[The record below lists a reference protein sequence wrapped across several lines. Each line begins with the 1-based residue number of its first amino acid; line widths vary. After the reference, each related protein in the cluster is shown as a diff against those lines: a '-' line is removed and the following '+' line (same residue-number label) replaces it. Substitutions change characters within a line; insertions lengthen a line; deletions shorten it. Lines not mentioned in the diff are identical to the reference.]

1 MSHGSIRA
9 VLNAAKMVKDKNAPE
24 SLVRNFKR
32 QLADEKVL
40 VEQFLELDP
49 ELIQSV
55 DSELRIH
62 FKNLEKNIDKWFRDR
77 DDDNGTVDF
86 DDEDGEDS
94 V

>member
-49 ELIQSV
+49 EVVQSV
-55 DSELRIH
+55 DSELKDH
-62 FKNLEKNIDKWFRDR
+62 FNSLEKSINKWFRDR
-77 DDDNGTVDF
+77 DDEEEGIEIDDDN
-86 DDEDGEDS
+86 EEPL
-94 V
+94 

>member
-9 VLNAAKMVKDKNAPE
+9 VLNAAKMVKEKKLPE
-24 SLVRNFKR
+24 SLATNFR
-32 QLADEKVL
+32 QQLADEKVL

-49 ELIQSV
+49 EVVQPV
-55 DSELRIH
+55 ESELKDH
-62 FKNLEKNIDKWFRDR
+62 FNNLEKSINKWFRDR

-86 DDEDGEDS
+86 DDEDEEE